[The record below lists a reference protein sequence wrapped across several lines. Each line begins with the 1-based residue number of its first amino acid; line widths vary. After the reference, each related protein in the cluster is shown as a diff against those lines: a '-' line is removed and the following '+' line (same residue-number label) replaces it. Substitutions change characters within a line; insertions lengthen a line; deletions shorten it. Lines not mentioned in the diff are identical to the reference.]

1 MDHMAEGMLLL
12 RLALAAP
19 VALMIWLIRRDI
31 RRDELEKP
39 PATAPKQGH
48 GRPAGIL
55 PSDLNCGPAARSK
68 GLRPESAGTGFILVK
83 PALETWR

>member
-1 MDHMAEGMLLL
+1 MDVGWLLL

-39 PATAPKQGH
+39 PAAAPKQGARASGKH
-48 GRPAGIL
+48 PPA
-55 PSDLNCGPAARSK
+55 
-68 GLRPESAGTGFILVK
+68 
-83 PALETWR
+83 